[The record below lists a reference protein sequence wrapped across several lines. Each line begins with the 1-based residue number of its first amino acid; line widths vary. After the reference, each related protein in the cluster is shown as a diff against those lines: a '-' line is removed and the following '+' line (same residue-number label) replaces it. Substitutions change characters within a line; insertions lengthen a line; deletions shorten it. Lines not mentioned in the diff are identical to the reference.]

1 MKVAVALG
9 VVSLLLVGCDPTP
22 GPAPSTSASPT
33 PAANLGLTQAG
44 DLRTHL
50 DLILGEQVMIVA
62 KETIAAVNHSDE
74 YAAYTALLTA
84 NAADLTQLMGR
95 AFGNTTATKVSDVWS
110 TQNSELI
117 DCAIGVVTHDDARS
131 KTAMT
136 NLTTKFVP
144 QFSQLLSDASHL
156 PFDPVTQLESQQVL
170 EDKAFIDDYFA
181 NKVPAFYADLHRAYG
196 QSSRLGDALA
206 VEVASRF
213 PDKFPGDPS
222 SHAVFVRLQANLM
235 LQEHSY
241 LTTMATSAAIAGHTA
256 EMNVAQSMLADT
268 AAAVSALFASSTD
281 GLSAP
286 LVAQWTNE
294 HSALFTYAAGDARA
308 RPDLTQKF
316 VNEFASLA
324 HVSKAYVL
332 DHVNAT
338 LKVIDDQR
346 AKNAT
351 AMANDDRAA
360 ATSVQ
365 PIGDSIQG

>member
-9 VVSLLLVGCDPTP
+9 VVSLLLAGCDPTP
-22 GPAPSTSASPT
+22 GPAPLASASPT

-50 DLILGEQVMIVA
+50 DLILGEQVMIAA
-62 KETIAAVNHSDE
+62 KETVAAVNHSDE

-84 NAADLTQLMGR
+84 NAADLTQLMRR
-95 AFGNTTATKVSDVWS
+95 AFGNTTATKISEAWS
-110 TQNSELI
+110 TQNSDLI
-117 DCAIGVVTHDDARS
+117 DYAIGVVTHDDARS
-131 KTAMT
+131 KSAMT

-156 PFDPVTQLESQQVL
+156 PLDPVTQLESQQVL

-181 NKVPAFYADLHRAYG
+181 NKVSAFYADLHRAYT

-206 VEVASRF
+206 VEVAS
-213 PDKFPGDPS
+213 
-222 SHAVFVRLQANLM
+222 
-235 LQEHSY
+235 
-241 LTTMATSAAIAGHTA
+241 T
-256 EMNVAQSMLADT
+256 
-268 AAAVSALFASSTD
+268 VSALFASST
-281 GLSAP
+281 GALSAP

-308 RPDLTQKF
+308 KPDLTQKF

-351 AMANDDRAA
+351 AVANDDRSA
-360 ATSVQ
+360 ATSNQ